1 MKVQM
6 LNFII
11 NVYNYITEHS
21 QTQAAKMSNRSL
33 LLVIKQKTNK
43 TFMEHAR
50 ARGHEYVTKAF

>member
-1 MKVQM
+1 M